1 MYLSGTSMATPY
13 VAGVA
18 ALVAS
23 TQFGTTPQAIINRL
37 YATADKINGTG
48 NSGKMDAWMQHW
60 QWVLP
65 DSNTRSTINKYHAD
79 SFLCRRQW
87 HTTVRNSPSG
97 SNYSSAANRR

>member
-48 NSGKMDAWMQHW
+48 NFWKNGRVDAALAVGTAPTATPGQ
-60 QWVLP
+60 QLTSITPTFFV
-65 DSNTRSTINKYHAD
+65 
-79 SFLCRRQW
+79 
-87 HTTVRNSPSG
+87 
-97 SNYSSAANRR
+97 SAAMAHHRAQLSLRE